1 MRDWASFNADVIA
14 EFRSN
19 NGVVARFG
27 GLPVVIVHTVGARSG
42 TIRETPLIPVFD
54 DGRMLLFGTAQGAP
68 ADPAWCHNLRANP
81 VVDVED
87 GIERY
92 TAEVPELDVRRAT
105 EIVTRH
111 ARVSQQLADYVTG
124 AAPRVIPVFEVQRT

>member
-14 EFRSN
+14 EFRAN

-27 GLPVVIVHTVGARSG
+27 DLPLVIVHTVGTQSG

-68 ADPAWCHNLRANP
+68 TDPAWCHNLRANP

-87 GIERY
+87 GVERY
-92 TAEVPELDVRRAT
+92 TAEVFELGVHRAT

-111 ARVSQQLADYVTG
+111 AEITQQLAEYLAS
-124 AAPRVIPVFEVQRT
+124 AAPRAIPVFDVQRA